1 MVGGKQYTISLT
13 PASPSAS
20 SYIEINSSRVKLEYK
35 EKTGRACATFVADG
49 QMNLATKIKIMSV
62 GMTYPKLEKGSVAT
76 DWSPAP
82 EDGIDYTDKL
92 IDDLRKLDLK
102 QITDQNQ
109 ESSNMIANILND
121 SLIMPHEKTSLKFE
135 FERIKILKENA
146 INYYNTVNDT
156 SFQQLRNAM
165 NTAYTNVENMIN
177 PILANMTQT
186 SNASNS
192 AVHTTFQT
200 FYTAYETLMTALQ
213 QSVIILATKHST
225 KLEQLDKEITMT
237 ASKAEI
243 MQDKVNQFD
252 AHMRFSAD
260 GFVEIFA
267 TENGQKGRFSTQITN
282 KKLSFKDND
291 VEVAYVSNQEL
302 NINKAV
308 INDTMKIG
316 NFAIKPS
323 GSSTGGIV
331 FAYETGGANT
341 DSEVRVTGISIDID
355 SATLEVGATK
365 QVNANVVPTNASNK
379 NIIWSSS
386 STGVAS
392 VSASGLITAKS
403 NGSCTITAK
412 TSDGGFTKAISVT
425 VKQTQTE
432 APNPTPPSPTIPVT
446 GIEVDGW
453 DVTLKVGGSKQMNA
467 YVVPRDA
474 TNQLIHWYSNNTSVA
489 TVTSSGLVQAVGE
502 GYALVTATTDDGGIP
517 YNVHVNV
524 EANSSGGTTPNP
536 PMEDNTI
543 ANGSET
549 PIYQQY
555 STSHEAKPNNPNPAS
570 GAYNWNDAPRINPD
584 GAFPQSSWNAIGHW
598 MTSYLVKGAS
608 YYDNVA
614 VLLQNPKMWIWNTA
628 TKSWDVLSDDFEWGT
643 WYLEDFWNDG
653 NGNIANTT
661 LWQTGESANHSK
673 WVKIKQTSETT
684 GRCFHPWG
692 YQKNWRNNSNW
703 SNNGQ
708 PYIITKV
715 DFKLV
720 KWDSNGVDNLDRARI
735 VVDSGADWWRNVGD
749 TWQSDWSTS
758 RDMAV
763 GKYILATR
771 DLKRAYCTNLP
782 QNWSYGFPT
791 VNDNP
796 NIGEDAPS
804 GGGSTVTTEIQ
815 VENTTVQKGRKL
827 IITFSSVG
835 LITSGGGCCLF
846 DSNNTPIC
854 TGYFESNSK
863 AILDTETL
871 GASSYSVYLSASQWD
886 ENNWNNKPISPRSNV
901 FILSVT
907 ESSGGNNTPPSG
919 SSPSLSPSS
928 ATLNRN
934 QSQTFTIVGTTSTIA
949 RGEFAKSYCSIDGET
964 DNTITITGR
973 VSGSDVLIVTLSDGT
988 QLQAQITIN

>member
-1 MVGGKQYTISLT
+1 M
-13 PASPSAS
+13 
-20 SYIEINSSRVKLEYK
+20 
-35 EKTGRACATFVADG
+35 
-49 QMNLATKIKIMSV
+49 
-62 GMTYPKLEKGSVAT
+62 
-76 DWSPAP
+76 
-82 EDGIDYTDKL
+82 
-92 IDDLRKLDLK
+92 LK
-102 QITDQNQ
+102 Q
-109 ESSNMIANILND
+109 
-121 SLIMPHEKTSLKFE
+121 
-135 FERIKILKENA
+135 
-146 INYYNTVNDT
+146 
-156 SFQQLRNAM
+156 
-165 NTAYTNVENMIN
+165 
-177 PILANMTQT
+177 
-186 SNASNS
+186 
-192 AVHTTFQT
+192 
-200 FYTAYETLMTALQ
+200 
-213 QSVIILATKHST
+213 
-225 KLEQLDKEITMT
+225 
-237 ASKAEI
+237 
-243 MQDKVNQFD
+243 
-252 AHMRFSAD
+252 
-260 GFVEIFA
+260 
-267 TENGQKGRFSTQITN
+267 
-282 KKLSFKDND
+282 
-291 VEVAYVSNQEL
+291 
-302 NINKAV
+302 
-308 INDTMKIG
+308 
-316 NFAIKPS
+316 
-323 GSSTGGIV
+323 
-331 FAYETGGANT
+331 
-341 DSEVRVTGISIDID
+341 
-355 SATLEVGATK
+355 
-365 QVNANVVPTNASNK
+365 
-379 NIIWSSS
+379 
-386 STGVAS
+386 
-392 VSASGLITAKS
+392 
-403 NGSCTITAK
+403 
-412 TSDGGFTKAISVT
+412 
-425 VKQTQTE
+425 
-432 APNPTPPSPTIPVT
+432 
-446 GIEVDGW
+446 
-453 DVTLKVGGSKQMNA
+453 
-467 YVVPRDA
+467 
-474 TNQLIHWYSNNTSVA
+474 
-489 TVTSSGLVQAVGE
+489 
-502 GYALVTATTDDGGIP
+502 
-517 YNVHVNV
+517 
-524 EANSSGGTTPNP
+524 NSSGGATPNP

-614 VLLQNPKMWIWNTA
+614 VLLQNPKMWIWNTS
-628 TKSWDVLSDDFEWGT
+628 TRSWDVLSDDFEWGT

-653 NGNIANTT
+653 NGNIGNTT

-827 IITFSSVG
+827 IITFSGVG
-835 LITSGGGCCLF
+835 SITSGGGCCLF

-919 SSPSLSPSS
+919 SNPSLSPSS

-949 RGEFAKSYCSIDGET
+949 RCEFANSHCSIDGET